1 MLLIRS
7 AAMKNPRAITILVV
21 KSRANIIN
29 SNDLPGIS
37 LTILIVPLVIP

>member
-1 MLLIRS
+1 
-7 AAMKNPRAITILVV
+7 VV

-37 LTILIVPLVIP
+37 LRITLIVPLVIP